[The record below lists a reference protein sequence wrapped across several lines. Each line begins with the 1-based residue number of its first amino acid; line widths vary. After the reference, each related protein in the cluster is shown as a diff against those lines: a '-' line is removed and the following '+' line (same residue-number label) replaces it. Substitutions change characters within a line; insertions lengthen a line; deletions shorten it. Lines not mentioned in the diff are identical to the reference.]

1 MINKLTKAAA
11 ATALLCLLFPL
22 SNSAKA
28 QGILGGHVTGNVQF
42 DGQLSRRDSVIGSDD
57 VPEKLLSNARAD
69 ILYTN
74 GNFSAGLRYEA
85 YLNPML
91 GFNSQYTGQG
101 IANYFVSYKTQSFA
115 VTAGHFYEQ
124 FGNGMTLRAYEDR
137 FLGLDNA
144 IRGINI
150 MYRPWNGVTIKG
162 LVGQQRYYW
171 DTRGLVRGLDAE
183 VSLNDIVKPWTEA
196 KTRLTLGGSFVS
208 KYEGDETILSDVSG
222 YKLNLPHNV
231 GTASVRM
238 DLARGGFGLQ
248 AEYARKGQDP
258 SIMNNYIYKNG
269 EALWMSASYSQKGLS
284 ANIQAKRVDN
294 MGFKSVR
301 SVSGEMLYINYT
313 PSITKQHT
321 YAFLSMYP
329 YATQSTGEMGLQGDF
344 MYKFKKETL
353 LGGKYGTDIHLNAS
367 LITGLDTT
375 VIGGKGTDGYTST
388 FFGTGDTYYGDI
400 SLEVAK
406 KLSSK
411 VKLTAT
417 YGYMLF
423 NPIVEGHEGDIHH
436 NHILVADLTWK
447 INRKNVLRFEA
458 EWMGSDSKY
467 DAAVDDKRAG
477 DWIMGLV
484 EYNFTSAWFISI
496 SDQYAYKDGIGN
508 YYNISA
514 GYTKGATR
522 LQLGYG
528 KQREGIICIGGV
540 CRQVP
545 ASNGLTFSLTT
556 SF

>member
-1 MINKLTKAAA
+1 MSNKAIKIIAAA
-11 ATALLCLLFPL
+11 LAVQLQVSVFNTLQ
-22 SNSAKA
+22 A
-28 QGILGGHVTGNVQF
+28 QGILGGHVTGNVQL
-42 DGQLSRRDSVIGSDD
+42 DGQLSRRDTVIGSSD
-57 VPEKLLSNARAD
+57 VPEKLLTNARAD

-91 GFNSQYTGQG
+91 GFNSQYSGQG

-115 VTAGHFYEQ
+115 LTAGHFYEQ

-144 IRGINI
+144 IRGLNVV
-150 MYRPWNGVTIKG
+150 YRPCNGVTLKG
-162 LVGQQRYYW
+162 VVGQQRYYW
-171 DTRGLVRGLDAE
+171 DTRGLVRGVDAE
-183 VSLNDIVKPWTEA
+183 VSINDIVKSLNES

-208 KYEGDETILSDVSG
+208 KYEGDETIPADISG

-231 GTASVRM
+231 GAGSVRM
-238 DLARGGFGLQ
+238 DLAHGGFGLQ

-269 EALWMSASYSQKGLS
+269 EALWLSASYSQKGLS

-329 YATQSTGEMGLQGDF
+329 YATQSTGEMGLQADF

-353 LGGKYGTDIHLNAS
+353 LGGKYGTDIHINGS

-375 VIGGKGTDGYTST
+375 IIGGKGTEGYTST
-388 FFGTGDTYYGDI
+388 FFGTGDTYYGDL
-400 SLEVAK
+400 SLEVTK

-417 YGYMLF
+417 YGYMIF

-458 EWMGSDSKY
+458 EWVGSDSKY

-484 EYNFTSAWFISI
+484 EYNFTSAWFVSV
-496 SDQYAYKDGIGN
+496 SDQYAYNDGIGN
-508 YYNISA
+508 YYNISV
-514 GYTKGATR
+514 GYTKGASR
-522 LQLGYG
+522 LQVGYG

>member
-11 ATALLCLLFPL
+11 ATALLCLLFPF
-22 SNSAKA
+22 SNTSKA

-101 IANYFVSYKTQSFA
+101 IANYFVSYKTQAFA

-144 IRGINI
+144 IRGINV

-231 GTASVRM
+231 GAASVRM

-417 YGYMLF
+417 YGYMIF

-436 NHILVADLTWK
+436 NHILIADLTWK
-447 INRKNVLRFEA
+447 LNRKNVLRFEA

-484 EYNFTSAWFISI
+484 EYNFTSAWFVSL

-508 YYNISA
+508 YYNISV

>member
-1 MINKLTKAAA
+1 
-11 ATALLCLLFPL
+11 
-22 SNSAKA
+22 
-28 QGILGGHVTGNVQF
+28 
-42 DGQLSRRDSVIGSDD
+42 
-57 VPEKLLSNARAD
+57 
-69 ILYTN
+69 
-74 GNFSAGLRYEA
+74 
-85 YLNPML
+85 
-91 GFNSQYTGQG
+91 
-101 IANYFVSYKTQSFA
+101 
-115 VTAGHFYEQ
+115 
-124 FGNGMTLRAYEDR
+124 
-137 FLGLDNA
+137 
-144 IRGINI
+144 
-150 MYRPWNGVTIKG
+150 MYRPWNGITIKG

-231 GTASVRM
+231 GAASVRM

-406 KLSSK
+406 KISSK

-417 YGYMLF
+417 YGYMIF

-447 INRKNVLRFEA
+447 LNRKNVLRFEA

-484 EYNFTSAWFISI
+484 EYNFTSAWFVSL

-508 YYNISA
+508 YYNISV

-522 LQLGYG
+522 LQVGYG

>member
-11 ATALLCLLFPL
+11 ATALLCLLFPI

-144 IRGINI
+144 IRGINV

-231 GTASVRM
+231 GAASVRM

-417 YGYMLF
+417 YGYMIF

-447 INRKNVLRFEA
+447 LNRKNVLRFEA

-484 EYNFTSAWFISI
+484 EYNFTSAWFVSL

-508 YYNISA
+508 YYNISV

>member
-231 GTASVRM
+231 GAASVRM

-375 VIGGKGTDGYTST
+375 VIGGKGTDGYSST

-417 YGYMLF
+417 YGYMIF

-447 INRKNVLRFEA
+447 LNRKNVLRFEA

-484 EYNFTSAWFISI
+484 EYNFTSAWFVSL

-508 YYNISA
+508 YYNISV